1 MTVWRRWRCRNV
13 SVGSPSVDPQ
23 KSPGGLDVSG
33 VSLFP
38 HHLRRVQGTKVRT
51 AARSPGILRRRRHLL
66 LPGRGIGSLP
76 RRCID
81 VGISFTIPIP
91 EESLEMH
98 DHPESGLRRECGES
112 EPQCERHAV
121 EPFPLRVG
129 RQGTVRGLQRR
140 SVELQATSMAS
151 TTKPGPKARATQ
163 GSAAPAFRSRSR
175 MKSTV
180 GDDMFPWL
188 RSTSRDT
195 SK

>member
-33 VSLFP
+33 VFLFP
-38 HHLRRVQGTKVRT
+38 HHLQRVQGTEVRT
-51 AARSPGILRRRRHLL
+51 AARSPGILRRKSHHLL
-66 LPGRGIGSLP
+66 LP
-76 RRCID
+76 D
-81 VGISFTIPIP
+81 
-91 EESLEMH
+91 ESLEMH
-98 DHPESGLRRECGES
+98 DLPESGLRRECGES

>member
-23 KSPGGLDVSG
+23 KNPGGLDVSG
-33 VSLFP
+33 VFLFP
-38 HHLRRVQGTKVRT
+38 HHLRRVQGTEVRT
-51 AARSPGILRRRRHLL
+51 AVHSPGILRRKSHLL
-66 LPGRGIGSLP
+66 LP
-76 RRCID
+76 D
-81 VGISFTIPIP
+81 
-91 EESLEMH
+91 ESLEMH
-98 DHPESGLRRECGES
+98 DLPESGLHRECGES

-129 RQGTVRGLQRR
+129 RQETVRDLQRR

>member
-33 VSLFP
+33 VFLFP
-38 HHLRRVQGTKVRT
+38 HHLQRVQGTEVRT
-51 AARSPGILRRRRHLL
+51 AARSPGILRRKSHHLL
-66 LPGRGIGSLP
+66 LP
-76 RRCID
+76 D
-81 VGISFTIPIP
+81 
-91 EESLEMH
+91 ESLEMH
-98 DHPESGLRRECGES
+98 DLPESGLRRECGES

-129 RQGTVRGLQRR
+129 RQGTVRDLQRR
-140 SVELQATSMAS
+140 SVVLQATSMAS

>member
-1 MTVWRRWRCRNV
+1 M
-13 SVGSPSVDPQ
+13 DPQ

-33 VSLFP
+33 VFLFP
-38 HHLRRVQGTKVRT
+38 HHLRRVQETKVRT

-98 DHPESGLRRECGES
+98 DLPGSGLRREYGGPS
-112 EPQCERHAV
+112 PSVSATPSS
-121 EPFPLRVG
+121 PFR
-129 RQGTVRGLQRR
+129 RQGTVRDLERR

-151 TTKPGPKARATQ
+151 TTKPGPKARVTQ

>member
-33 VSLFP
+33 VFLFP
-38 HHLRRVQGTKVRT
+38 HHLQRVQGTEVRT
-51 AARSPGILRRRRHLL
+51 AARSPGILRRKSHHLL
-66 LPGRGIGSLP
+66 LP
-76 RRCID
+76 D
-81 VGISFTIPIP
+81 
-91 EESLEMH
+91 ESLEMH
-98 DHPESGLRRECGES
+98 DLPESGLRRECGES

-163 GSAAPAFRSRSR
+163 GSAAPAFRSRST

>member
-1 MTVWRRWRCRNV
+1 MCLDGCQNCSDHHQNWCLVVVDWSTQDDAPIQGWQAAFHHHRDTA
-13 SVGSPSVDPQ
+13 SVAV
-23 KSPGGLDVSG
+23 PGNH
-33 VSLFP
+33 
-38 HHLRRVQGTKVRT
+38 HHL
-51 AARSPGILRRRRHLL
+51 
-66 LPGRGIGSLP
+66 LP
-76 RRCID
+76 D
-81 VGISFTIPIP
+81 
-91 EESLEMH
+91 ESLEMH
-98 DHPESGLRRECGES
+98 DLPESGLHRECGES

-129 RQGTVRGLQRR
+129 RQGTVRDLQRR
-140 SVELQATSMAS
+140 SVVLQATSMAS

>member
-1 MTVWRRWRCRNV
+1 M
-13 SVGSPSVDPQ
+13 DPQ
-23 KSPGGLDVSG
+23 KNPGGLDVSG
-33 VSLFP
+33 VFLFP
-38 HHLRRVQGTKVRT
+38 HHLRRVQETKVRT
-51 AARSPGILRRRRHLL
+51 AARSPGILRRKSHLL
-66 LPGRGIGSLP
+66 L
-76 RRCID
+76 
-81 VGISFTIPIP
+81 P

-98 DHPESGLRRECGES
+98 DLPESRLRRECGES

-129 RQGTVRGLQRR
+129 RQGTVRDLQRR

>member
-13 SVGSPSVDPQ
+13 SVGSPLVDPK

-33 VSLFP
+33 VFLFP
-38 HHLRRVQGTKVRT
+38 HHLRRVQETKVRT

-98 DHPESGLRRECGES
+98 DLPESGLHRECGES

-129 RQGTVRGLQRR
+129 RQGTVRGLHRGALSSFKPPAWPLPPSPGQRR
-140 SVELQATSMAS
+140 
-151 TTKPGPKARATQ
+151 GPRKGARRPPS
-163 GSAAPAFRSRSR
+163 GAAP
-175 MKSTV
+175 
-180 GDDMFPWL
+180 G
-188 RSTSRDT
+188 
-195 SK
+195 

>member
-23 KSPGGLDVSG
+23 KNPGGLDVSG
-33 VSLFP
+33 VFLFP
-38 HHLRRVQGTKVRT
+38 HHLRRVQETKVRT

-91 EESLEMH
+91 EESLEVH
-98 DHPESGLRRECGES
+98 DLPESGLRRECGES

-121 EPFPLRVG
+121 EPVPSAGNCKGPREALCRASSH
-129 RQGTVRGLQRR
+129 QHGLYHQ
-140 SVELQATSMAS
+140 
-151 TTKPGPKARATQ
+151 ARAKGEGHARKRGARLPEPLQ
-163 GSAAPAFRSRSR
+163 DEEHRG
-175 MKSTV
+175 
-180 GDDMFPWL
+180 
-188 RSTSRDT
+188 
-195 SK
+195 